1 MNLPAFSVKNHV
13 MTYMLSLVLILFGV
27 ISYQRI
33 GLDRLPAIEFP
44 MLSVSTV
51 LQGAD
56 PSIIDASITNTIE
69 SAVNSVSGIET
80 IQSSSLPGVS
90 VVMVQFGLD
99 KDIDIAFNEIQAKIN
114 EVIRLLPNNA
124 ETPIVKKV
132 EIGGAPIMWLSLQGN
147 RTLQQLNV
155 YARNVIKKRLETVS
169 GVGNILIAGER
180 RRTIRVDLDIQQMA
194 GLGVAVDDVI
204 AAFGREHIKL
214 PGGFVTDGAQEQQL
228 KLDLEYHNLQE
239 LQNLIVYYR
248 GQLPVF
254 LHEIATI
261 DDGLADFRRYAS
273 YNGKAAVGL
282 GIVKISGANTVAII
296 EEVKR
301 RLDTE
306 ILPQLPDGVT
316 LETVVD
322 DADLITAIIEGL
334 QSHLLEGTLLAAL
347 VVWLF
352 LKNFRSTMIVAT
364 AIPVSLLGAIAA
376 IYFAG
381 YTFNTMTMLGL
392 LLLIGVV
399 VDDAIVVLEN
409 IFRRMEEEPDI
420 APEIQA
426 VEGTSQVM
434 FAILAATLTLVSLFG
449 AVVFMEGIIGRFV
462 GSFAV
467 VVVFGVVVS
476 LFVSVT
482 LTPMLCAKYLRVA
495 KKHGIIYRILEA
507 LFKAMDWVYKKIL
520 GFSLN
525 QRLIVIILAGI
536 VVYSSGWFMGQLGK
550 GFMPEEDQGRF
561 IVSIKT
567 PLGSSIDYT
576 QERLALVE
584 KSLSTFDEIHGLF
597 STIGT
602 GDRGQVNQG
611 EIYVSLKPREE
622 RSEHQTQIIEK
633 VRVELAKIPGVKAF
647 AAPVPVVGGQRG
659 EPLQFVLKGPDL
671 NRVAALSDELIQRLQ
686 KYNVIGTLDTDLQLD
701 MPELKLIPDREKS
714 RNANLDS
721 FDISNALRVLVGGM
735 DVAKYND
742 EPGDGER
749 YNIRLKTATGSLTTV
764 QDLQSIYLR
773 NRENKLVQLDTVAGF
788 KSGLGPATIGRY
800 NLQYSATFF
809 ATPSIPEGDA
819 SVIVMEEA
827 DKFLPTGYQVE
838 LIGRAK
844 EFKKTAG
851 YIVFAFATGL
861 ILIYMT
867 LASQFNSFI
876 QPLIVMVAQPLAI
889 IGGIYGLWLGGHSL
903 NIFSMIGMVLLVGL
917 VAKNSILLIDLT
929 NQFRAQGK
937 SVNEA
942 LKEACPQRLRPIL
955 MTSLTVIL
963 SMIPAAMGVGAG
975 SDTNAPLAVA
985 VIGGMISSTL
995 LTLVVVPA
1003 VYSLVEN
1010 GFENV
1015 RSWKRKQ
1022 AERRAE
1028 KALIANQADEVSLD
1042 N

>member
-1 MNLPAFSVKNHV
+1 MNLPEFSVKNHV

-27 ISYQRI
+27 ISYNRI
-33 GLDRLPAIEFP
+33 GIDRLPAIEFP

-56 PSIIDASITNTIE
+56 PTIIDASITNTIE

-90 VVMVQFGLD
+90 VVMVQFDLD
-99 KDIDIAFNEIQAKIN
+99 KNVDTAFNEIQAKIN
-114 EVIRLLPNNA
+114 EVIRLLPNNV

-132 EIGGAPIMWLSLQGN
+132 EIGGAPIMWLSFQGN

-155 YARNVIKKRLETVS
+155 YAKNVIKKRLETVT
-169 GVGNILIAGER
+169 GVGNIIIAGER
-180 RRTIRVDLDIQQMA
+180 RRTIRVQLDIQRMT

-204 AAFGREHIKL
+204 AAFQQEHIKL
-214 PGGFVTDGAQEQQL
+214 PGGFITDKMLEQQL
-228 KLDLEYHNLQE
+228 KLDLEYHNLQD
-239 LQNLIVYYR
+239 LKDLIVSYR
-248 GQLPVF
+248 GQLPVH
-254 LHEIATI
+254 LYEIATI
-261 DDGLADFRRYAS
+261 EDGLADYRRFAS
-273 YNGKAAVGL
+273 YNGEPAVGL

-296 EEVKR
+296 EEVKH
-301 RLDTE
+301 RLDEE
-306 ILPQLPDGVT
+306 IVPQLPDGVA
-316 LETVVD
+316 LNIVVD
-322 DADLITAIIEGL
+322 DASLITAIIKGL

-347 VVWLF
+347 VVLLF
-352 LKNFRSTMIVAT
+352 LKNFRATLIVAT
-364 AIPVSLLGAIAA
+364 AIPVSLLGSVAA

-409 IFRRMEEEPDI
+409 IFRKMEEDPGT
-420 APEIQA
+420 APEVHA

-449 AVVFMEGIIGRFV
+449 AVAFMEGIIGRFL
-462 GSFAV
+462 GSFAT
-467 VVVFGVVVS
+467 VVVFGVMVS
-476 LFVSVT
+476 LFVSIT
-482 LTPMLCAKYLRVA
+482 LIPMLCARFLRI
-495 KKHGIIYRILEA
+495 KKRHGFIYKTLEA
-507 LFKAMDWVYKKIL
+507 VLSGIDWIYKKLL

-525 QRLIVIILAGI
+525 HRLIVIFMAGM

-576 QERLALVE
+576 RDRLTKVE
-584 KSLSTFDEIHGLF
+584 ESLSGFDVIHGLF

-611 EIYVSLKPREE
+611 EIYVSLKPREL
-622 RSEHQTQIIEK
+622 RTQHQTQIIES
-633 VRVELAKIPGVKAF
+633 VRKELAKIPGIKAF
-647 AAPVPVVGGQRG
+647 AAPVPTVGGQRG

-671 NRVAALSDELIQRLQ
+671 DRVASLSNELVKRLEQ
-686 KYNVIGTLDTDLQLD
+686 NPVIGPMDTNLQLE
-701 MPELKLIPDREKS
+701 MPELKLIPNREKS
-714 RNANLDS
+714 RNAGLTS
-721 FDISNALRVLVGGM
+721 YHVANALRVLVGGM

-749 YNIRLKTATGSLTTV
+749 YDIRLKAKPGSV
-764 QDLQSIYLR
+764 AEIKDLQSIYLR
-773 NRENKLVQLDTVAGF
+773 NRNNKLVRLDTVANF
-788 KSGLGPATIGRY
+788 ESGIGPATIGRY
-800 NLQYSATFF
+800 NLQYATTFY
-809 ATPSIPEGDA
+809 ATPTIPEGDA
-819 SVIVMEEA
+819 SVIVLEEA
-827 DKFLPTGYQVE
+827 ASLLPTGYKVE

-851 YIVFAFATGL
+851 YIVFAFVTGI

-889 IGGIYGLWLGGHSL
+889 IGGIFGLWLGHHSL
-903 NIFSMIGMVLLVGL
+903 NIYSMIGLVLLVGL

-937 SVNEA
+937 SIDQA
-942 LKEACPQRLRPIL
+942 LREACPQRLRPIL
-955 MTSLTVIL
+955 MTSFTVIL
-963 SMIPAAMGVGAG
+963 SMIPAAIGAGAG

-985 VIGGMISSTL
+985 VIGGMFSSTM

-1003 VYSLVEN
+1003 VYSLVEH
-1010 GFENV
+1010 GLENI
-1015 RSWKRKQ
+1015 KQ
-1022 AERRAE
+1022 WRHK
-1028 KALIANQADEVSLD
+1028 KAGSAQAQENKYLSQS
-1042 N
+1042 